1 MLQLV
6 YDMFTNAHS
15 NTARRVAGEKVC
27 VHMMSESK
35 EPTLVEFCR
44 SNISAI
50 MATIEERTA
59 RVRDA
64 S

>member
-1 MLQLV
+1 
-6 YDMFTNAHS
+6 MFTDAHS
-15 NTARRVAGEKVC
+15 DTARRVAGEKVC
-27 VHMMSESK
+27 VHMMRECK

-44 SNISAI
+44 SNISTI
-50 MATIEERTA
+50 MATIGERTA